1 MKRLYKS
8 RKEKV
13 IDGVCGGIAEYF
25 EVDPVL
31 VRIVFVLF
39 FFAGGAAFL
48 AYIVG
53 MIIMQRRPQ
62 EGEEGQESGDAKH
75 VDAEVISENDGKQ
88 ARANPGSLIIGL
100 ILIAIGAFFLLE
112 NLHIFR
118 GFYWWFRHNFWDW
131 VIPGI
136 VVAFG
141 VALIVRS
148 TEK

>member
-39 FFAGGAAFL
+39 FFVGGAAFL
-48 AYIVG
+48 AYIIG
-53 MIIMQRRPQ
+53 MIIMKRQPQ
-62 EGEEGQESGDAKH
+62 EGEEGQETSDAKS
-75 VDAEVISENDGKQ
+75 VDAEVVTGEGSKP
-88 ARANPGSLIIGL
+88 ARANPGSLVFGL
-100 ILIAIGAFFLLE
+100 ILIAIGSFFLLE

-148 TEK
+148 TDK